1 MILSRIL
8 TAILLIFVPAVLF
21 GTDDGYDTISIKPI
35 GLDYSK
41 YHGIN
46 KLYVVGECEG
56 MTGNQVVIF
65 QNRPSFDF
73 FNDDQEYSE
82 EQKEL
87 EKALWLEILDKD
99 AKPIVVMGRWHR
111 YNDKMVFV
119 CHQIL
124 RMNKHIELT
133 QRLVNPE

>member
-1 MILSRIL
+1 MTFTRIISI
-8 TAILLIFVPAVLF
+8 TLLLLAPIVLF
-21 GTDDGYDTISIKPI
+21 GIDDEYDTISIKPI
-35 GLDYSK
+35 GLNYSK
-41 YHGIN
+41 YQGVN

-73 FNDDQEYSE
+73 FNDDKEYAD

-87 EKALWLEILDKD
+87 EKALWQEILDKE
-99 AKPIVVMGRWHR
+99 AEPIVVMGRWHR
-111 YNDKMVFV
+111 YNDKMVFL

-124 RMNKHIELT
+124 HMNKHIEVT
-133 QRLVNPE
+133 QKIVNP

>member
-1 MILSRIL
+1 MSV
-8 TAILLIFVPAVLF
+8 TLLILMPTVLF
-21 GTDDGYDTISIKPI
+21 GIDDEYDTISIKPI
-35 GLDYSK
+35 GLNYSK
-41 YHGIN
+41 YQGVN

-73 FNDDQEYSE
+73 FNDDQEYSD

-87 EKALWLEILDKD
+87 EKALWQEILDKD

-111 YNDKMVFV
+111 YNDKMVFL

-124 RMNKHIELT
+124 HMNKHTGLT
-133 QRLVNPE
+133 QNVVNP

>member
-1 MILSRIL
+1 MTRSKIFA
-8 TAILLIFVPAVLF
+8 AILLILVPSVLF
-21 GTDDGYDTISIKPI
+21 GNDEENDTLSIKPI
-35 GLDYSK
+35 GLNYSK
-41 YHGIN
+41 YHGVN
-46 KLYVVGECEG
+46 KLYMVGACEG

-73 FNDDQEYSE
+73 FNDDQEYTD

-87 EKALWLEILDKD
+87 EKALWQEILDKD
-99 AKPIVVMGRWHR
+99 AKPIVVRGRWHQ

-124 RMNKHIELT
+124 QMNKHIEQT
-133 QRLVNPE
+133 QKITNP

>member
-1 MILSRIL
+1 MTFTKIISI
-8 TAILLIFVPAVLF
+8 TLLLLAPIVLF
-21 GTDDGYDTISIKPI
+21 GIDDEYDTISIKPI
-35 GLDYSK
+35 GLNYSK
-41 YHGIN
+41 YQGVN

-73 FNDDQEYSE
+73 FNDDKEYAD

-87 EKALWLEILDKD
+87 EKALWQEILDKE
-99 AKPIVVMGRWHR
+99 AEPIVVMGRWHR
-111 YNDKMVFV
+111 YNDKMVFL

-124 RMNKHIELT
+124 HMNKHIELT
-133 QRLVNPE
+133 QKIVKP

>member
-1 MILSRIL
+1 MSLYKLISVS
-8 TAILLIFVPAVLF
+8 LLLLMPTVLF
-21 GTDDGYDTISIKPI
+21 GIDDDYDTISIKPI
-35 GLDYSK
+35 GLNYSK
-41 YHGIN
+41 YQGVN

-73 FNDDQEYSE
+73 FNDDQEYSD

-87 EKALWLEILDKD
+87 EKVLWQEILDKD
-99 AKPIVVMGRWHR
+99 AKPIIVRGRWHR
-111 YNDKMVFV
+111 YNDKMVFL

-124 RMNKHIELT
+124 HLNKQTELT
-133 QRLVNPE
+133 QRFVNP

>member
-1 MILSRIL
+1 MSV
-8 TAILLIFVPAVLF
+8 TLLILMPTVLF
-21 GTDDGYDTISIKPI
+21 GIDDDYDTISIKPI
-35 GLDYSK
+35 GLNYSK
-41 YHGIN
+41 YHGVN

-73 FNDDQEYSE
+73 FNDDQEYAD

-87 EKALWLEILDKD
+87 EKVLWQEILDKD
-99 AKPIVVMGRWHR
+99 AKPIVVRGRWHQ
-111 YNDKMVFV
+111 YNDKMVFL

-124 RMNKHIELT
+124 HMNKHNELT
-133 QRLVNPE
+133 QRIVNP